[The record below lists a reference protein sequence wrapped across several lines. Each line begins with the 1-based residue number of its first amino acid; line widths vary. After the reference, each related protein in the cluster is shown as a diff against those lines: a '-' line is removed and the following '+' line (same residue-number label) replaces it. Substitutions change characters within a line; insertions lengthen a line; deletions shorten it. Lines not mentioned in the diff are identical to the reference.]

1 MERNKPQLGVRRR
14 MQQLLPIL
22 AVMALA
28 AEPFSAAADSPRQGS
43 MMREHGSMP
52 SMEHSGSE
60 HTPGATGSS
69 AESSPSTSAYKML
82 MMKMHE
88 DQQQVGFTGDP
99 DQDFAR
105 HMARHHQGGIDM
117 AQVEL
122 QYGRDPQLREL
133 AEKMIAE
140 QQKEIGILQKWL
152 DAHPIDAR

>member
-1 MERNKPQLGVRRR
+1 MERNKVSVGVRRH

-28 AEPFSAAADSPRQGS
+28 AAPVSADTDSPGQGS
-43 MMREHGSMP
+43 MMQGHGSMAG
-52 SMEHSGSE
+52 MEHSGSE
-60 HTPGATGSS
+60 HAPGATDTL

-82 MMKMHE
+82 MMQMHE
-88 DQQQVGFTGDP
+88 NQQKVGFTGDA

-105 HMARHHQGGIDM
+105 HMARHHQAGIDM
-117 AQVEL
+117 ARVEL

-152 DAHPIDAR
+152 GAHPIDAR